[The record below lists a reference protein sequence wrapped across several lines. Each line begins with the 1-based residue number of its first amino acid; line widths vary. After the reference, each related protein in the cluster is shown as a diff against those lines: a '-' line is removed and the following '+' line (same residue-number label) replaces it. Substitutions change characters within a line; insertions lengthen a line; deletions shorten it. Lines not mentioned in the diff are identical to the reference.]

1 MTIVAM
7 NEVVKSFTGDII
19 LEKVSLQLE
28 EGERVGLIGRNGEGK
43 STILKILKGTEGVD
57 SGIVTSKKGARIGLL
72 EQLSSV
78 DPNIIVIIVEHYL
91 RTSFGELEDMEK
103 ELRSLEAEMATN
115 ASEKLMNR
123 YGDKMALFGE
133 LGGYEMDANLN
144 KVVNGLG
151 IGLLLSQRWG
161 DLSGGEKTKAA
172 LAHLLLQ
179 KTDLLLL
186 DEPTNHLDLMAVE
199 WLTAFLQHYS
209 GTVLVVSHDRYFLD
223 EVVEKMVELENREL
237 IVYHT
242 NFSGYLKERE
252 ERLLREFQDY
262 KDQQKKIK
270 KMQQAIKR
278 LRQWAMQ
285 ANPPNDAMFRRAKN
299 MERALERMEKVK
311 RPVLTQKQMQ
321 LQFDEAG
328 RSGQEVVVM
337 ENLSKSFSE
346 KAIVQDVSL
355 QIRQGE
361 RVAIIGENGAGK
373 STLLKIMEGKVVPDG
388 GMIKVGASV
397 KIASLSQQMEELNE
411 ALTVL
416 DAFRDKV
423 AVTEGE
429 ARQMLAGFMFYGE
442 MVFRKVGNISGGE
455 RMRLRLAQFIN
466 MPVNTLILDEP
477 TNHLDIAS
485 REILEEALRAFSG
498 TIITVSHDRYFID
511 QLCSKVIW
519 LENKQLTVYEGNYSY
534 ATSKRR

>member
-7 NEVVKSFTGDII
+7 NDVVKSFTGDII

-57 SGIVTSKKGARIGLL
+57 SGIVTSKKGAKIGLL
-72 EQLSSV
+72 EQLSTV
-78 DPNIIVIIVEHYL
+78 DPNIIVEQYL
-91 RTSFGELEDMEK
+91 RTSFGELEELEK
-103 ELRSLEAEMATN
+103 ELRALEGEMATN
-115 ASEKLMNR
+115 SSEKLMNR

-223 EVVEKMVELENREL
+223 EVVGKMVELENREL

-285 ANPPNDAMFRRAKN
+285 ANPPM
-299 MERALERMEKVK
+299 MPCSE
-311 RPVLTQKQMQ
+311 
-321 LQFDEAG
+321 G
-328 RSGQEVVVM
+328 RKTW
-337 ENLSKSFSE
+337 N
-346 KAIVQDVSL
+346 A
-355 QIRQGE
+355 
-361 RVAIIGENGAGK
+361 
-373 STLLKIMEGKVVPDG
+373 
-388 GMIKVGASV
+388 
-397 KIASLSQQMEELNE
+397 
-411 ALTVL
+411 
-416 DAFRDKV
+416 
-423 AVTEGE
+423 
-429 ARQMLAGFMFYGE
+429 
-442 MVFRKVGNISGGE
+442 
-455 RMRLRLAQFIN
+455 
-466 MPVNTLILDEP
+466 
-477 TNHLDIAS
+477 H
-485 REILEEALRAFSG
+485 
-498 TIITVSHDRYFID
+498 
-511 QLCSKVIW
+511 
-519 LENKQLTVYEGNYSY
+519 
-534 ATSKRR
+534 